1 MPTKYVVQTT
11 VTDHVTV
18 NDQTL
23 VDPPSGGALTDGDY
37 GDITVSGTGTAM
49 AVDAGAITLAKQAN
63 LAANSIQG
71 NNTGSAATPIALTIA
86 QTKTLLQISN
96 LNPVTKLG
104 VNSGYYIDNAINAGS
119 KTNILGAADRMEL
132 APYIPSV
139 SHSIDRAGIYITTG
153 AVSATCKIVCYSSDA
168 NGYADVLLFE
178 TGTLS
183 AATSNTFVEATVSQ
197 AFVAGEI
204 YWLGVRYNS
213 TPTIRGT
220 GLASTIL
227 LGVSTST
234 SGGFTLLRR
243 TLAYATAATSPFVFS
258 AGERVDLVSPPN
270 IRMRIV

>member
-23 VDPPSGGALTDGDY
+23 VDPPSGGALADGDY
-37 GDITVSGTGTAM
+37 GDVTVSGTGTAIT
-49 AVDAGAITLAKQAN
+49 VDAGAITLAKQAN
-63 LAANSIQG
+63 LAANALQG

-96 LNPVTKLG
+96 LSPVTKLG
-104 VNSGYYIDNAINAGS
+104 VNSGYYVDNAINAGS
-119 KTNILGAADRMEL
+119 KTNIVGAADRMEL

-178 TGTLS
+178 TGIYLGLP
-183 AATSNTFVEATVSQ
+183 APRQLFEGAHVQVAVVEKRFQ
-197 AFVAGEI
+197 
-204 YWLGVRYNS
+204 LGHVFDQKAPVL
-213 TPTIRGT
+213 TDGVTAQRGAIFRQV
-220 GLASTIL
+220 L
-227 LGVSTST
+227 
-234 SGGFTLLRR
+234 F
-243 TLAYATAATSPFVFS
+243 
-258 AGERVDLVSPPN
+258 
-270 IRMRIV
+270 